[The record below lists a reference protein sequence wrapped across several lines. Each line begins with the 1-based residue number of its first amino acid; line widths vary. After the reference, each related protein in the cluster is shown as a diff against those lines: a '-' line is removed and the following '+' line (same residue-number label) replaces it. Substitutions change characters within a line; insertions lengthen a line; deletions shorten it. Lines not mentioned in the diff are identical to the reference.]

1 MALEEERMRLSVRAP
16 IALLLGMAVV
26 SAACE
31 RREEDL
37 ERPYVYSPP
46 LTTADGWATDDL
58 ASHGIE
64 TAPIEALVR
73 SVRDG
78 TFTNIHGIL
87 LVRHGRLLLEEYFAG
102 MGVDTMFT
110 RYDRDTLHELA
121 SVTKSV
127 NATLVGIGLCEGWI
141 AGLDEPVS
149 SYFREYPESAAD
161 AAKQQIRL
169 RHLLTM
175 TAGLAWDE
183 SSYPYGDPRNSF
195 TSLDASPQPIRFL
208 LQQPLVTPPGRQ
220 FVYNSGLSITLGGV
234 VARLTEESTD
244 AFAARRL
251 FAPLGITA
259 YEWRRYKDGTV
270 QTGGGLSLRPR
281 DMAKIGQL
289 HLDGGTWSGRQ
300 VVCPEW
306 VEMAT
311 AQQVEGVDYGYQ
323 WWLTRFDNG
332 GTSERSFYASGRGGQ
347 FIFVLPELSLVA
359 VFTGGNTDERY
370 LQPFD
375 MMKRYVLPAVH

>member
-1 MALEEERMRLSVRAP
+1 MAS
-16 IALLLGMAVV
+16 
-26 SAACE
+26 
-31 RREEDL
+31 RRRRSKPCQEC
-37 ERPYVYSPP
+37 P
-46 LTTADGWATDDL
+46 DG
-58 ASHGIE
+58 IY
-64 TAPIEALVR
+64 
-73 SVRDG
+73 
-78 TFTNIHGIL
+78 TNIHGIL

-102 MGVDTMFT
+102 MGVDTMYT
-110 RYDRDTLHELA
+110 RYARDTLHELA

-141 AGLDEPVS
+141 AGLDEPVT
-149 SYFREYPESAAD
+149 SYFPEFPESAGD
-161 AAKQQIRL
+161 PAKRPIEL

-175 TAGLAWDE
+175 TAGLQWDE
-183 SSYPYGDPRNSF
+183 SSSPYGDPRNSH
-195 TSLDASPQPIRFL
+195 TSLDAAPQPIRWVL
-208 LQQPLVTPPGRQ
+208 EQPLVVPPGRQ

-234 VARLTEESTD
+234 VARLTGESTD

-259 YEWRRYKDGTV
+259 FEWSRYKDGTV

-289 HLDGGTWSGRQ
+289 YLDGGTWSGQR
-300 VVCPEW
+300 VVCQEW
-306 VEMAT
+306 VGMAT

-323 WWLTRFDNG
+323 WWLTRFDVS

-370 LQPFD
+370 LQPFG
-375 MMKRYVLPAVH
+375 MMKRHVLPAVH